1 MFEDMTIDELDELS
15 VGLKREIEALREK
28 RQNIARVRDEKVER
42 LNAESRIKAAG
53 LEGIVASPNT
63 AVFSVRGS

>member
-42 LNAESRIKAAG
+42 LNAESSIKAAG
-53 LEGIVASPNT
+53 LEGIAVIPNT